1 MFKPFLSSDAD
12 DSENF
17 DIAMVITARTVP
29 NTAMHLVARFNS
41 LPFILPRIYTA
52 PARIKRDS
60 AISLIPSAL
69 VLKAL
74 AFIIFLKLLVATW
87 MLVDILFNTP
97 DIEAATPPI

>member
-1 MFKPFLSSDAD
+1 MQ
-12 DSENF
+12 
-17 DIAMVITARTVP
+17 
-29 NTAMHLVARFNS
+29 LVARFNS
-41 LPFILPRIYTA
+41 SLFILPRIYTA

-60 AISLIPSAL
+60 AISLMPSAL

-87 MLVDILFNTP
+87 MLADMLFNTP

>member
-1 MFKPFLSSDAD
+1 MFRPFLSSDAD
-12 DSENF
+12 DSENL
-17 DIAMVITARTVP
+17 DIMHVIANRTAP
-29 NTAMHLVARFNS
+29 NTTIQLVAFVNS
-41 LPFILPRIYTA
+41 SLSIWPRIYTA